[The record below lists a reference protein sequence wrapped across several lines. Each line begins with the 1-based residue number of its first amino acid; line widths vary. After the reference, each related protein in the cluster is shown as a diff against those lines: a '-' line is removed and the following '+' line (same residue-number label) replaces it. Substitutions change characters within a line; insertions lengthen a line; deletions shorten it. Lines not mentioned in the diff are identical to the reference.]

1 MRLFPILSMV
11 KGDQIPYH
19 TTDNVFESTIT
30 ATMVDVSAEIDPSG
44 ILCTVP
50 EGQESALTGQI
61 ALISRGSCSFQDK
74 INNAESMGAVAAV
87 VFNNTTG
94 VINMDVGTATLPA
107 GSILQADGAILK
119 ALAPLTVGIGPDSR
133 VDIFMAD
140 QAPDTIGDF
149 SSRGPRG
156 FDSALKPEITA
167 PGASIFAAA
176 MGTGNE
182 GTTKG
187 GTSMAAPMVAGV
199 AALLLEAHPDWD
211 PTTVKAAMM
220 NTAVD
225 LEGEASGDVPRIGAG
240 RVDAYLAGN
249 TLAVAYADPKLVSL
263 SWGVIE
269 LMEDYS
275 DTKTITL
282 KSYELSDSTY
292 DVSVYFTSM
301 SDGATLTPSVSSVVV
316 PAYGWASVDVT
327 LDLVVDQLTQDFQT
341 QEEYFGYVVF
351 TNFDDEFALRVP
363 FYFVPRPYTELT
375 ELFTDTEFEVYS
387 GYGEVDLEQSG
398 PIGSSLWAFPVSMV
412 SENDP
417 AILDGGDLRYV
428 GMDYGGEDGS
438 YGDLIVPAFAMWG
451 GVHTNHPYF
460 NEVDLYIDTPSG
472 SVVNFNYNYGE
483 FTGGDGDNDWI
494 VAQVDDGYLYLGS
507 PYSIYA
513 DFNSG
518 FQEWYL
524 PAGWQYVLDK
534 FDYEVISFDWNGNS
548 DYAGSASF
556 DISRPPAGWM
566 LTDQAPYYTIVGVY
580 FWVEDWFSYANAGI
594 KGMMVVDY
602 NGQPGAGQSYFWE
615 MNPYGNFFAP
625 MFFE

>member
-1 MRLFPILSMV
+1 
-11 KGDQIPYH
+11 
-19 TTDNVFESTIT
+19 
-30 ATMVDVSAEIDPSG
+30 
-44 ILCTVP
+44 
-50 EGQESALTGQI
+50 
-61 ALISRGSCSFQDK
+61 
-74 INNAESMGAVAAV
+74 
-87 VFNNTTG
+87 
-94 VINMDVGTATLPA
+94 
-107 GSILQADGAILK
+107 
-119 ALAPLTVGIGPDSR
+119 
-133 VDIFMAD
+133 
-140 QAPDTIGDF
+140 
-149 SSRGPRG
+149 
-156 FDSALKPEITA
+156 
-167 PGASIFAAA
+167 

-363 FYFVPRPYTELT
+363 FYFVPRPYAE
-375 ELFTDTEFEVYS
+375 
-387 GYGEVDLEQSG
+387 
-398 PIGSSLWAFPVSMV
+398 
-412 SENDP
+412 
-417 AILDGGDLRYV
+417 
-428 GMDYGGEDGS
+428 
-438 YGDLIVPAFAMWG
+438 
-451 GVHTNHPYF
+451 
-460 NEVDLYIDTPSG
+460 
-472 SVVNFNYNYGE
+472 
-483 FTGGDGDNDWI
+483 
-494 VAQVDDGYLYLGS
+494 
-507 PYSIYA
+507 
-513 DFNSG
+513 
-518 FQEWYL
+518 
-524 PAGWQYVLDK
+524 
-534 FDYEVISFDWNGNS
+534 
-548 DYAGSASF
+548 
-556 DISRPPAGWM
+556 
-566 LTDQAPYYTIVGVY
+566 
-580 FWVEDWFSYANAGI
+580 
-594 KGMMVVDY
+594 
-602 NGQPGAGQSYFWE
+602 
-615 MNPYGNFFAP
+615 
-625 MFFE
+625 